1 MHCTIAPS
9 KDGKFII
16 LKVVGEINSQ
26 TAMKQNLEAHA
37 VGKKMGI
44 SRYLVDVTEARN
56 TDSVMGNYDFAY
68 SDMKKT
74 EGIDIHARVAIL
86 ISPGDHSHDFIE
98 TVALNAGLNVRIFT
112 GPELARE
119 FLTEE

>member
-1 MHCTIAPS
+1 
-9 KDGKFII
+9 
-16 LKVVGEINSQ
+16 
-26 TAMKQNLEAHA
+26 
-37 VGKKMGI
+37 
-44 SRYLVDVTEARN
+44 
-56 TDSVMGNYDFAY
+56 MGNYDFAC

-74 EGIDIHARVAIL
+74 EGIDLYARAPIL
-86 ISPGDHSHDFIE
+86 VSPGDHSHDFIE